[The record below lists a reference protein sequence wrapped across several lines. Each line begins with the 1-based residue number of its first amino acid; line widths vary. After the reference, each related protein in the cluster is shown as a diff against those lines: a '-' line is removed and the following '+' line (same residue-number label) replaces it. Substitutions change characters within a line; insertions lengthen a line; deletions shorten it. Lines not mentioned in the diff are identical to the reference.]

1 LSGIR
6 SAFAV
11 PHLGQRMMQSMIGGA
26 APLFGDGGRQH
37 ALILMTSI
45 GDTAHLPKAELSAWP
60 TIAAIDRQVC
70 ARFSSHT

>member
-1 LSGIR
+1 MSGIR

-45 GDTAHLPKAELSAWP
+45 GDSGSFAES
-60 TIAAIDRQVC
+60 RVVGV
-70 ARFSSHT
+70 ARNCSD